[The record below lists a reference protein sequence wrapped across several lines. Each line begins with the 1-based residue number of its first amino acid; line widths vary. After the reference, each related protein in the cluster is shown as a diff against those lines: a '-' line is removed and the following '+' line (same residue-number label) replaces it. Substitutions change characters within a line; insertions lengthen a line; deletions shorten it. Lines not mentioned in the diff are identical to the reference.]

1 MAVFK
6 YYNVQLL
13 AIDTT
18 EHGEVGADGYKQVF
32 ASLRSRVIG
41 AKRKRQI
48 ETVAGQ
54 LRNDFHFAPF
64 EITVMDEFAYGEFLK
79 YDQVERVQ
87 NLYTGKDE
95 FEGKEGSTSKRYDFL
110 FAFDYQ
116 THTLAIQ
123 LTKGLPSAQPL
134 IEALVEI
141 FRPVVDDIHPN
152 HQLHVQELTSAESL
166 LKVFAAERFRRVEVE
181 VTFSN
186 SEELE
191 EELLRNAG
199 VTEEDFKHKSVHSVT
214 HIEKP
219 ARKGSMSGLSN
230 MAKPLL
236 VIAAQYGNANVNYA
250 TEEGEW
256 DHYHMR
262 DYPVKE
268 ELEPMKEEV
277 HRNFMARVFHSIRLA
292 WRKTAVAEDVNRE
305 LQNTVGQT
313 AEDNP
318 NNRND
323 GGELV

>member
-13 AIDTT
+13 PIDTQKFK
-18 EHGEVGADGYKQVF
+18 EVGAEGYRRVF
-32 ASLRSRVIG
+32 SDLRSRVIG
-41 AKRKRQI
+41 AKRSRSI
-48 ETVAGQ
+48 ENISGS
-54 LRNDFHFAPF
+54 LRNDFYFAPF
-64 EITVMDEFAYGEFLK
+64 VVNALDEFAYGEFLK
-79 YDQVERVQ
+79 FDQVDKVQ

-95 FEGKEGSTSKRYDFL
+95 FEGNEGSTSKRYDFL
-110 FAFDYQ
+110 FAFDYSA
-116 THTLAIQ
+116 HTLAIQ
-123 LTKGLPSAQPL
+123 LAKGLPSAQPL
-134 IEALVEI
+134 IDALVDI
-141 FRPVVDDIHPN
+141 LRPVVDDLHPN
-152 HQLHVQELTSAESL
+152 HQLHIQELTSAESL
-166 LKVFAAERFRRVEVE
+166 SKIFAAQKFRRVAVE

-199 VTEEDFKHKSVHSVT
+199 VTEHDLKQKSVHSVT

-236 VIAAQYGNANVNYA
+236 VIAAQYGNADVSYA
-250 TEEGEW
+250 TEDGEW

-268 ELEPMKEEV
+268 EVAPAKDEV

-305 LQNTVGQT
+305 LQQT
-313 AEDNP
+313 GTLPMNDDDQ
-318 NNRND
+318 NR
-323 GGELV
+323 GGELT

>member
-13 AIDTT
+13 AVDTQKF
-18 EHGEVGADGYKQVF
+18 GEVGAEGYKQVF
-32 ASLRSRVIG
+32 SDLRSRVIG
-41 AKRKRQI
+41 AKRARAI
-48 ETVAGQ
+48 ENVAGR

-64 EITVMDEFAYGEFLK
+64 EVNALDEFAYGEFLK
-79 YDQVERVQ
+79 YDQVEKVQ

-95 FEGKEGSTSKRYDFL
+95 FEGNEGSTSKRYDYL
-110 FAFDYQ
+110 FAFDYA

-123 LTKGLPSAQPL
+123 LSKGLPSAQPL
-134 IEALVEI
+134 IDALI
-141 FRPVVDDIHPN
+141 DILRPVVDDLHPN
-152 HQLHVQELTSAESL
+152 HQLHIQELTSAESL
-166 LKVFAAERFRRVEVE
+166 SKVFAAQKFRRVAIE

-199 VTEEDFKHKSVHSVT
+199 VTEEDLKQKSVHSVT

-219 ARKGSMSGLSN
+219 ARKGAMNGLSN

-236 VIAAQYGNANVNYA
+236 VIAAQFGNADVSYA
-250 TEEGEW
+250 TDDGEW

-268 ELEPMKEEV
+268 ELVPAKDEI

-292 WRKTAVAEDVNRE
+292 WSKTAVADDVNRE
-305 LQNTVGQT
+305 LQQT
-313 AEDNP
+313 GVRPA
-318 NNRND
+318 NNDDQNN
-323 GGELV
+323 GGELI